1 MDPIYDQKPLS
12 RVEFLLKRIADEGG
26 GGGGGEGMEFI
37 KVDSLPSSGKK
48 NAIYFVRSGVA
59 GDKDVYKEY
68 VYLDGSW
75 ERLGQYEGN
84 IDYENIGD
92 KPGAISN
99 DYIDSL
105 FD

>member
-1 MDPIYDQKPLS
+1 MSDPIYDQAPLS
-12 RVEFLLKRIADEGG
+12 RMEFLLREIAEGG
-26 GGGGGEGMEFI
+26 GGGGGEGIQFI
-37 KVDSLPSSGKK
+37 KVDSLPASGKK
-48 NAIYFVRSGVA
+48 NAIYFVRAGVA

-84 IDYENIGD
+84 IDYANIGD
-92 KPGAISN
+92 KPTAVSN
-99 DYIDSL
+99 EFIDSL